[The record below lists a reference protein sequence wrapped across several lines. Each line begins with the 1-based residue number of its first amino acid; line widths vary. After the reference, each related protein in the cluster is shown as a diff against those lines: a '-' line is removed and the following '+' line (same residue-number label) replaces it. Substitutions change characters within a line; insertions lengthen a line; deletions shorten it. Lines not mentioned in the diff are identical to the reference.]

1 MNRPILTY
9 NGNPDHNTAFLSAE
23 TQNAIYDACEHLE
36 RHGVEFFYAIKN
48 GKYSN
53 GDFIYIYNGKKKT
66 LSWQPSAQS
75 EKSFL
80 NEVRSALFC
89 MVAEIDDEK
98 ANLNKYVVTVTET
111 YKKSVVVYAESP
123 EQAEMYITRKYSH
136 GGLKF
141 DSADD
146 FEEYN
151 VFDNTG
157 AFAGDDMKPVV
168 DGLPTYTAAPHLY
181 EVHKIED
188 EFTGTPATVNT
199 YEDYAEAVK
208 LYNDIDKEGKPA
220 RLLKVDYDGDPI
232 DEVKSNYD

>member
-36 RHGVEFFYAIKN
+36 RHGIEFFYAIKN

-53 GDFIYIYNGKKKT
+53 GDFVYIYNGKKKT

-80 NEVRSALFC
+80 DEVRSALFC

-98 ANLNKYVVTVTET
+98 KNLNRYVITITET
-111 YKKSVVVYAESP
+111 LTKTVAVYAESP
-123 EQAEMYITRKYSH
+123 EQARAWVQKKYEDGEIKLNSDDIQDTELYESTENYETEESK
-136 GGLKF
+136 GLV
-141 DSADD
+141 D
-146 FEEYN
+146 F
-151 VFDNTG
+151 F
-157 AFAGDDMKPVV
+157 
-168 DGLPTYTAAPHLY
+168 PTYTAPACLY
-181 EVHKIED
+181 EVHEIED
-188 EFTGTPATVNT
+188 TFTGTPATVNT

-208 LYNDIDKEGKPA
+208 LYNDIDKEGRPA

-232 DEVKSNYD
+232 DEVKSNY

>member
-1 MNRPILTY
+1 MNRPILSY

-53 GDFIYIYNGKKKT
+53 GDFVYIYNGKKKT

-80 NEVRSALFC
+80 DEVRSALFC
-89 MVAEIDDEK
+89 MVAEIDNEK
-98 ANLNKYVVTVTET
+98 SNLNRYVITLTET
-111 YKKSVVVYAESP
+111 ITKSVAVYAESP
-123 EQAEMYITRKYSH
+123 EQARAWIQKKYENGEIKLNS
-136 GGLKF
+136 
-141 DSADD
+141 DD
-146 FEEYN
+146 IQEYELYE
-151 VFDNTG
+151 NTANYENDKIKG
-157 AFAGDDMKPVV
+157 AV
-168 DGLPTYTAAPHLY
+168 DFFPTYTAPACLY
-181 EVHKIED
+181 EVHEIED
-188 EFTGTPATVNT
+188 KFTGTPSTVNT
-199 YEDYAEAVK
+199 YEDYAEALK

-232 DEVKSNYD
+232 DEVKSNY